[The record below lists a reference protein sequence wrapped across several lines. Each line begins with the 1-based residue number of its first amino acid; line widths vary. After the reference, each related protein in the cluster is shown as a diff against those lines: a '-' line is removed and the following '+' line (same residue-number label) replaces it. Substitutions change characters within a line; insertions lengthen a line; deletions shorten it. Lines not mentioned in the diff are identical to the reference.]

1 MRFAKIAA
9 FVILDLLLIGA
20 VLWFIA
26 PRETWPDAAQVA
38 TVEPGPDL
46 DAWLA
51 GREAMFDDI
60 TEGAEKRILWAGEP
74 GQRTPLALVYLHGF
88 SATRA
93 EIAPVPQTL
102 AEALGAN
109 LYETRLAGH
118 GRPGAAL
125 AEASLTDWAADLA
138 EAMAIARRLGERVV
152 LVGTSTGGSLAVL
165 AALDPAYAG
174 DLAGVILISPNFE
187 INSSQA
193 WMLDLPFGRSW
204 LPAVMGETRSWEAQ
218 NEGHARF
225 WTTSYPTTAL
235 FPMRAVQSAARDA
248 DHPAARVPA
257 LVFYARGDSVVRAE
271 ATEAAMANWGAPVQ
285 MQIVTDADDPS
296 QHVIAGDI
304 LSPSANAGI
313 VARATE
319 WLRAL

>member
-9 FVILDLLLIGA
+9 FLLLDLVLIGA
-20 VLWFIA
+20 VLWFVA
-26 PRETWPDAAQVA
+26 PRETWPEAAQVA
-38 TVEPGPDL
+38 AVEPGPDL
-46 DAWLA
+46 DLWLA
-51 GREAMFDDI
+51 GREGLLDDI
-60 TEGAEKRILWAGEP
+60 TAGTEKRILWAGEP

-93 EIAPVPQTL
+93 EIAPVPQAL

-109 LYETRLAGH
+109 LFETRLAGH

-125 AEASLTDWAADLA
+125 AEAGLADWAADLA

-165 AALDPAYAG
+165 AALDLAYAD

-193 WMLDLPFGRSW
+193 WMLDLPFGRNW
-204 LPAVMGETRSWEAQ
+204 LPMVMGETRSWEAQ

-248 DHPAARVPA
+248 DHGAARVPA
-257 LVFYARGDSVVRAE
+257 LVFYARGDSVVRAD

-285 MQIVTDADDPS
+285 MQVVTDADDPS

-313 VARATE
+313 LSLATE